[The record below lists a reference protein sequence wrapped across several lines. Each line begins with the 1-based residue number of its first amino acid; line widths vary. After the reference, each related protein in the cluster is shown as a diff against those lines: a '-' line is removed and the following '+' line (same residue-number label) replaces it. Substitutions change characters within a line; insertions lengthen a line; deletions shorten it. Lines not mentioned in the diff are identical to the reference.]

1 MEPKLSLGGTF
12 FHCGAPNKFRSGL
25 VEPASLRQYSGL
37 SRDGLGN
44 SFGRT
49 SMSGVVGDAGNT
61 GVNQLLYDALTVLQ
75 HRGQDAAGIMTSDIR
90 RLYLRKPNRIIR
102 DEGQHRHMLRSRR
115 DKGIDHVL

>member
-1 MEPKLSLGGTF
+1 MFFFSSRRRHTRWPRDWSSDVCSSDLFFHDVLSPNGKRSRDFRWMEPKLSLGGTF

-49 SMSGVVGDAGNT
+49 SMSGVVGVVGKT

-75 HRGQDAAGIMTSDIR
+75 
-90 RLYLRKPNRIIR
+90 
-102 DEGQHRHMLRSRR
+102 
-115 DKGIDHVL
+115 